1 MSKYSAIKVG
11 LDKPPIGDK
20 TIFYASM
27 DGTIQPEVGALP
39 SWIHDSGIS
48 FIEGAY
54 GLQARGAMVYPISG
68 LDLEKPFT
76 YAYTYNVFDDSFV
89 GQWSG
94 IIMLTLRGKDSSNN
108 KKVFV
113 SITTDGVP
121 SGSEVQGVIIDCL
134 KDRPYIGG
142 DRRYWS
148 EFNKYRRITITSD
161 GKFVECYMDGILLK
175 RLSLAENPL
184 SDEYKGAPDMQLNIN
199 WGHNKNGAQKY
210 GISEV
215 LIAQEYLP
223 PTHLKAYPLENK
235 DVIIL
240 PKKSYLGTISQCEI
254 KETLSVTLPATWK
267 IGNNFVNNYVY
278 GSDLQNVCQKGLPNV
293 KIKDRNNGLTWANND
308 KIIMDGVLGEN
319 ILATPIIMVEGTE
332 IAITGNWSG
341 IGTNSAT
348 FTITNIPEEH
358 QSKALVVKYSI
369 SKPKLEKPIIY
380 KCIDSAVGIKYNN
393 KLILPEINLDSKQE
407 VCFKVDNS
415 EDIAVEFNPYTFTLK
430 SNLVEPY
437 ELLVLLNEVNPKIA
451 YSNDVEFVAKQN
463 CFITVSA
470 LNLKL
475 SKYPKFLSYLLNSDE
490 VTSAMKSAISFSSD
504 GVPMRINGVS
514 NIFSTQSIASKL
526 CYKETNTIIP
536 VEGVDFGNISENNV
550 KPVFLRPILGKLSR
564 SGEIVF
570 VVRLTSSKSAGQY
583 FDSNNTNYQTTCYIP
598 TGIFEK

>member
-1 MSKYSAIKVG
+1 MSKYSVIKVG

-27 DGTIQPEVGALP
+27 DGTIQPEVGELP
-39 SWIHDSGIS
+39 DWIQDSGVS
-48 FIEGAY
+48 FREGAY
-54 GLQARGAMVYPISG
+54 GLQVTGAMTYPITG
-68 LDLEKPFT
+68 LNLEKPFT
-76 YAYTYNVFDDSFV
+76 FSFTYNVFDDSYV
-89 GQWSG
+89 SEWNG
-94 IIMLTLRGKDSSNN
+94 ICILALKGDSYY
-108 KKVFV
+108 KKVIGM
-113 SITTDGVP
+113 ITGNNILN
-121 SGSEVQGVIIDCL
+121 SEVEGAYISYLTTTPSMQGD
-134 KDRPYIGG
+134 KK
-142 DRRYWS
+142 YWS
-148 EFNKYRRITITSD
+148 ERNKYRRVTVTSN
-161 GKFVECYMDGILLK
+161 GSILECYLDGLLINSFN
-175 RLSLAENPL
+175 LTENPVKP
-184 SDEYKGAPDMQLNIN
+184 EYTGTPDMQLFIN
-199 WGHNKNGAQKY
+199 WGHNKSSAQKY

-223 PTHLKAYPLENK
+223 PTQLKAYPLENK

-240 PKKSYLGTISQCEI
+240 PKKSYLSTLSQCEI
-254 KETLSVTLPATWK
+254 KENLTVTLPATWQ
-267 IGNNFVNNYVY
+267 IGNKFVNNYVY
-278 GSDLQNVCQKGLPNV
+278 GSDLQNVCQKGLPNI

-308 KIIMDGVLGEN
+308 KIIMDGILGEN
-319 ILATPIIMVEGTE
+319 ILATPTITVEGTE
-332 IAITGNWSG
+332 VAIAGNWSG

-358 QSKALVVKYSI
+358 KSKALVVKYSI
-369 SKPKLEKPIIY
+369 SRPKLEKPLIY
-380 KCIDSAVGIKYNN
+380 KCIDKVIGLKYSNR
-393 KLILPEINLDSKQE
+393 LLLPELNSSSSQE
-407 VCFKVDNS
+407 VCFKANS
-415 EDIAVEFNPYTFTLK
+415 SSDFSVEFNPYTVTLK

-490 VTSAMKSAISFSSD
+490 VTSDMKSAISFSSD

-564 SGEIVF
+564 SGEIIF
-570 VVRLTSSKSAGQY
+570 VVRLTNSKSAGQY

>member
-39 SWIHDSGIS
+39 DWVQDSGVS
-48 FIEGAY
+48 FREGAY
-54 GLQARGAMVYPISG
+54 GLQVTGAMTYPITG
-68 LDLEKPFT
+68 LNLEKPFT
-76 YAYTYNVFDDSFV
+76 FSFTYNVFDDSYA
-89 GQWSG
+89 GEWNG
-94 IIMLTLRGKDSSNN
+94 ICILALKGDSYYKKIIGMITGKDVLN
-108 KKVFV
+108 
-113 SITTDGVP
+113 
-121 SGSEVQGVIIDCL
+121 SEVEGVSL
-134 KDRPYIGG
+134 SYLTTTPSMQG
-142 DRRYWS
+142 DRKYWS
-148 EFNKYRRITITSD
+148 TRNMYRRVTVTSN
-161 GKFVECYMDGILLK
+161 GTVVECYLDGLLTNSF
-175 RLSLAENPL
+175 SLIEKPIK
-184 SDEYKGAPDMQLNIN
+184 SEYTGTPDMQLFIN
-199 WGHNKNGAQKY
+199 WGHNKSSAQKY

-223 PTHLKAYPLENK
+223 PTQIKAYPLENK

-240 PKKSYLGTISQCEI
+240 PKKSYLGTLSQCEI
-254 KETLSVTLPATWK
+254 KENLTVTLPATWQV
-267 IGNNFVNNYVY
+267 GNKFANNYVY
-278 GSDLQNVCQKGLPNV
+278 GSDLQNVCQKGFPNV

-319 ILATPIIMVEGTE
+319 ILATPTITVEGTE
-332 IAITGNWSG
+332 VAIAGNWAG

-358 QSKALVVKYSI
+358 QSKALVVRYSV
-369 SKPKLEKPIIY
+369 SRAKLEKPLLY
-380 KCIDSAVGIKYNN
+380 KCIDKVIGLKHNN
-393 KLILPEINLDSKQE
+393 RLILPEINIENKQE
-407 VCFKVDNS
+407 VSFKLNSS
-415 EDIAVEFNPYTFTLK
+415 EDVSVEFNPYTLNLK
-430 SNLVEPY
+430 SKLDSPF
-437 ELLVLLNEVNPKIA
+437 ELLLILSDVQPKVA
-451 YSNDVEFVAKQN
+451 YSNDVEFIAKQN

-490 VTSAMKSAISFSSD
+490 VTSAMKSAMAFSSD

-550 KPVFLRPILGKLSR
+550 KPVFLRPILGKLNR
-564 SGEIVF
+564 SGELVF

-583 FDSNNTNYQTTCYIP
+583 FDSNNTDYQTTCYIP